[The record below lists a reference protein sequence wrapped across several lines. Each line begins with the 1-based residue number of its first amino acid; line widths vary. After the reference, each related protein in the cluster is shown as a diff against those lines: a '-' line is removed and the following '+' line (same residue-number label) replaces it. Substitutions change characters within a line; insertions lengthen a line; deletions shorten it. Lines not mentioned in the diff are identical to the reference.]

1 MCALDRLVRR
11 RVASVSDI
19 DGGLKESV
27 SGAVAAA
34 ATSTSSN
41 SPVAPMLDAR
51 GTMRAE
57 LLSTLSKHRDCWSPS
72 EEATIVIDLEE
83 YTAMAN
89 ELADIKSQLITLQNL
104 LVFLIFFTTFSFVHC
119 F

>member
-1 MCALDRLVRR
+1 MRR

-19 DGGLKESV
+19 DGGLKESTA
-27 SGAVAAA
+27 GGGPATTTT
-34 ATSTSSN
+34 TSTGTN

-51 GTMRAE
+51 ATMRTD
-57 LLSTLSKHRDCWSPS
+57 LLTTLSKHRDCWSPS

-104 LVFLIFFTTFSFVHC
+104 LVRISH
-119 F
+119 